1 MSQQLSDDGQGASA
15 GTAGGFSFDDLLT
28 ICRKRLWLILGISSA
43 IPLLAGFIVSKQPK
57 IYEATCSLVID
68 SQVPQYLGQSFKDVV
83 QIESDWWSAQ
93 ETLQTELKVLKSY
106 SQAQAVATRLCELK
120 MPKTDETVMH
130 RLLPDVNCAEKQD
143 LERAALVLQG
153 MAKVEPVKDSRVV
166 NVTVVEHEPAMA
178 ALLANTMAQVYTKRN
193 LERRMAQSGDASSW
207 LGDEY
212 SGLSDELNSAEHA
225 LVEFKKKNQVVA
237 VPIEDQQNDLSSRH
251 KKLSDELNLVQLK
264 LIGLRAQR
272 EQYAALH
279 ADDPMNDV
287 SPGVSDTPVMTKLK
301 ELYVDQYAKLVEL
314 RGKYLDKHPTVV
326 AQEARVSA
334 IRQDMVREAQLA
346 AKSVEAAFQ
355 ATQRQEKE
363 LRSALDQATREAL
376 QLEQRAI
383 EYNRLKR
390 NFDRLSKLS
399 EQVGGRERETSLAG
413 HLKTNNVRVLDA
425 ALVPTAAIAP
435 NVPAAVGTSLLVA
448 LVLAFGLAF
457 LLEILDATVK
467 TQDDI
472 EKAAAL
478 TFLGVIPSIQATD
491 GESAVGA
498 VVPPALVDLIKR
510 GSKDLY
516 VMSHPRSSVAEC
528 CRAIRTNLLFMS
540 PDKPARS
547 LLITSAGPQEGK
559 TTTAVNIAITLAGS
573 GLRVLLVDTDL
584 RRPRLHKAFG
594 IPATPEGVSK
604 AIVGNADVLSM
615 VRETGVPNL
624 SLLACGATPP
634 NPAEL
639 LHADR
644 FKAIVDELLANYD
657 RVIFDSP
664 PVGAVTDATIL
675 SRLTEGTILVAKSN
689 QTSRDA
695 LARARRLLSQAGVNV
710 LGCILND
717 LDMSKRGSYGYYYY
731 SRYGY
736 YSGYGNEPDKN
747 VPTAPT
753 PDNN

>member
-1 MSQQLSDDGQGASA
+1 MTTQNLLDGQVPG
-15 GTAGGFSFDDLLT
+15 AGGFSLGDLLT
-28 ICRKRLWLILGISSA
+28 IWRKRMWLILGIVTA
-43 IPLLAGFIVSKQPK
+43 IPLLTGFFVSKQPK
-57 IYEATCSLVID
+57 VFEASCSLVID
-68 SQVPQYLGQSFKDVV
+68 SQVPQYLGQTFKDVV

-93 ETLQTELKVLKSY
+93 ETLQTELKVLKSF
-106 SQAQAVATRLCELK
+106 SQARAVADRLCELK
-120 MPKTDETVMH
+120 LGPADHPEPAMH
-130 RLLPDVNCAEKQD
+130 RLLPDVNCGEKAD
-143 LERAALVLQG
+143 LERAALWLQG
-153 MAKVEPVKDSRVV
+153 AARVEVVKDSRVV
-166 NVTVVEHEPAMA
+166 NVTVQNHDPDMT

-212 SGLSDELNSAEHA
+212 SGLSEELNAAERA
-225 LVEFKKKNQVVA
+225 LIEFKKRNSVVA
-237 VPIEDQQNDLSSRH
+237 VPIEDQQNDLASRH
-251 KKLSDELNLVQLK
+251 KKLSDELSQVQLK
-264 LIGLRAQR
+264 LIGLKAQR
-272 EQYAALH
+272 EQYVALR

-287 SPGVSDTPVMTKLK
+287 SPGVSDTPVMQKLK

-314 RGKYLDKHPTVV
+314 RGKYLEKHPTVV
-326 AQEARVSA
+326 AQEARVNA

-346 AKSVEAAFQ
+346 SKNVEAQ
-355 ATQRQEKE
+355 YQSVMKQEKD
-363 LRSALDQATREAL
+363 LRAALDGATREAL

-390 NFDRLSKLS
+390 TFDRLSKLS
-399 EQVGGRERETSLAG
+399 DQVGGRERETSLAG

-435 NVPAAVGTSLLVA
+435 NVPTAIGTALMVAILLA
-448 LVLAFGLAF
+448 LGVAF
-457 LLEILDATVK
+457 LLEMIDSTVK

-478 TFLGVIPSIQATD
+478 TFLGVIPSIEPNE
-491 GESAVGA
+491 GESATAPVA
-498 VVPPALVDLIKR
+498 PPALVDLIKR

-528 CRAIRTNLLFMS
+528 CRAIRTNLLFMT
-540 PDKPARS
+540 PDRPAKT

-559 TTTAVNIAITLAGS
+559 TTSAVNMAITLAGS

-594 IPATPEGVSK
+594 IPATSDGVSK
-604 AIVGNADVLSM
+604 AIVGDSDVLSM

-624 SLLACGATPP
+624 SLLPCGATPP

-639 LHADR
+639 LHAER
-644 FKAIVDELLANYD
+644 FKAIVDELAANYD

-675 SRLTEGTILVAKSN
+675 SRLTEGTVLVAKSN
-689 QTSRDA
+689 QTSKDA
-695 LARARRLLSQAGVNV
+695 LMRARRLLSQAGVNL

-731 SRYGY
+731 YSRYGY
-736 YSGYGNEPDKN
+736 YSGYGNEKDSGATSPPQTTN
-747 VPTAPT
+747 
-753 PDNN
+753 